1 MMDTKPATPPDP
13 WTDEQKAMLAQ
24 EAFVAELLKQR
35 SGPKPDEASKSKLI
49 QFFESAS
56 GAALV
61 TALVGGILVQLI
73 AFSIQRGIKERE
85 FQQAWMKDVVR
96 NAYTLVGRSVGAS
109 EDLMLLTT
117 EDFDP
122 NTYPEGKDRDLV
134 EKQRFLLK
142 EQYNDAD
149 REWRKQQEA
158 LALLIGFYHRDDPKP
173 VMDAWQEQGKAVSD
187 FMDCARQ
194 FHLRNRVLPPKQRED
209 PSKFCLA
216 QKDTVRAKTVLLTEM
231 MSRSRPV
238 LARWWEFWK
247 D

>member
-1 MMDTKPATPPDP
+1 MDTKPATPPDP
-13 WTDEQKAMLAQ
+13 WTDEQKKMLAD
-24 EAFVAELLKQR
+24 EAFITEVLKQR
-35 SGPKPDEASKSKLI
+35 SGTKPDEAPKSKLM

-56 GAALV
+56 GAALI

-96 NAYTLVGRSVGAS
+96 SAYTLVGRSVGAS

-117 EDFDP
+117 EAFDP
-122 NTYPEGKDRDLV
+122 NTYPKGKDRDLV
-134 EKQRFLLK
+134 EKQRVLLK

-149 REWRKQQEA
+149 REWRRQQKA
-158 LALLIGFYHRDDPKP
+158 LVLLIGFYHRDDPKP
-173 VMDAWQEQGKAVSD
+173 VMDAWEEQGKAVND
-187 FMDCARQ
+187 FMDCARE
-194 FHLRNRVLPPKQRED
+194 FHMRNRVLQPEQREG
-209 PSKFCLA
+209 PSKACLA
-216 QKDTVRAKTVLLTEM
+216 QKDRVMAKTVLLTEKL
-231 MSRSRPV
+231 SHSRPV